1 MYAFVLDVH
10 NIIRWVALVLGIVVA
25 VIAFLGWF
33 GKKDWSERDRKWGMY
48 FTSAMD
54 LQLLLGL
61 LLYFFLSP
69 LTKQAFQNFSAAMSN
84 SGLSFFAI
92 EHPLAMILAVVFAHL
107 GSALSKK
114 APDSV
119 GKYKRAALWYTL
131 SVLLLIIG
139 MPWFRPLLP
148 GLG

>member
-1 MYAFVLDVH
+1 MYEFVLNVH
-10 NIIRWVALVLGIVVA
+10 NIIRWFALIVGIVIA
-25 VIAFLGWF
+25 VLAFLGWF

-48 FTSAMD
+48 YTIAMD
-54 LQLLLGL
+54 IQLLLGL
-61 LLYFFLSP
+61 LLYFFFSP
-69 LTKQAFQNFSAAMSN
+69 LMRQAFQNFSAAMSN
-84 SGLSFFAI
+84 QGMSFFAI
-92 EHPLAMILAVVFAHL
+92 EHPFAMLLAVVFAHL

-114 APDSV
+114 APDST
-119 GKYKRAALWYTL
+119 GKFKRAAIWYTL

>member
-1 MYAFVLDVH
+1 MYEFVLNVH
-10 NIIRWVALVLGIVVA
+10 NIIRWFALIVGIVIA
-25 VIAFLGWF
+25 VLAFLGWF

-48 FTSAMD
+48 YTIAMD
-54 LQLLLGL
+54 IQLLLGL

-69 LTKQAFQNFSAAMSN
+69 LTRLAFQDFSASMGN
-84 SGLSFFAI
+84 QGLSFFAI
-92 EHPLAMILAVVFAHL
+92 EHPFAMLLAVVFAHL

-114 APDSV
+114 APDST
-119 GKYKRAALWYTL
+119 GKFKRAAIWYTL

>member
-1 MYAFVLDVH
+1 MYEFVLDVH
-10 NIIRWVALVLGIVVA
+10 NILRWVALILGILVA
-25 VIAFLGWF
+25 ARAFLGWF
-33 GKKDWSERDRKWGMY
+33 GKKDWSERDRKLGVY

-54 LQLLLGL
+54 VQLLLGL

-69 LTKQAFQNFSAAMSN
+69 LTSQAFRDFSAAMGN

-119 GKYKRAALWYTL
+119 GKYKRAAIWYTL

-148 GLG
+148 GF